1 MFLTISP
8 DDDILTVLL
17 LFDVLRNKGK
27 PINSYS
33 VLAFVMQNK
42 LFVGNLAWG
51 TDDQA
56 LQDAFSPYGQ
66 ITSAH
71 VVTDRETSRSRGF
84 GFVEFADDASAKAA
98 MDALEGSDLDGRT
111 IHVSV
116 ARPPKERE

>member
-1 MFLTISP
+1 
-8 DDDILTVLL
+8 
-17 LFDVLRNKGK
+17 
-27 PINSYS
+27 
-33 VLAFVMQNK
+33 MQNK
-42 LFVGNLAWG
+42 LFVGNLSWN

-56 LQDAFSPYGQ
+56 LQDAFSPYGE

-71 VVTDRETSRSRGF
+71 VVTDRESGRSR

-116 ARPPKERE
+116 ARPPAARE